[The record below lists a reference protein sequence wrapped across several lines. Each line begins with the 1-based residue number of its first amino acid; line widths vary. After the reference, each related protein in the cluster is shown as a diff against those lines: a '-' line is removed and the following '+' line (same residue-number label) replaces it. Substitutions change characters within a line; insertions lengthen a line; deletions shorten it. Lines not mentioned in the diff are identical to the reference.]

1 MVSFHLR
8 TASLAAALALIVA
21 PVAAQASAAPSSDT
35 AANPVT
41 MPQGLAAELNAGAP
55 PAVIPF
61 DELAQAAGAH
71 RIRAAIVDPAT
82 LWVAA
87 VDTAGHAVAAQAP
100 PLRYGTTWDPQR
112 PSPDAARK
120 SPVPSL
126 FTLTDALRASSAT
139 ILAYQAG
146 ARAGGPN
153 RLPFVF
159 ALLPIL
165 IIGAV
170 MTTLMLRRRKRAAGP
185 NMGGE
190 FTPTGAPPA
199 GAKKGQAVPD
209 AAPPETRFTDV
220 AGCDEVVDELAEL
233 VLFLRESERFA
244 AVGAEDA
251 ARRHPP
257 RPARH
262 RQDADRHAPWPASPA
277 SRSTPSPAPTSSRS
291 TWASA
296 RAASAS
302 CSRRRPPTPGRR
314 GVHRRDR
321 RRRPPPRQ
329 RAGRQRGAG
338 GHAQPAAGRDGWVRP
353 EREGGRDRRDQPAR
367 HPRRCAAPPR
377 PVRPARARRPAE
389 RARAARDPHA
399 ARREQA
405 ARRRPRRSRASRRS
419 PPDRAARRSS

>member
-244 AVGAEDA
+244 AVGAKMPRGVILHGPPGTGKTLIARAVAGESGVPFYAVAGSDSRRNSTSSASSSTTSSQPATSVKRVSGGAASGTACPFFAPAGGAPVGVNSPPMLGPA
-251 ARRHPP
+251 ARL
-257 RPARH
+257 
-262 RQDADRHAPWPASPA
+262 
-277 SRSTPSPAPTSSRS
+277 
-291 TWASA
+291 
-296 RAASAS
+296 
-302 CSRRRPPTPGRR
+302 
-314 GVHRRDR
+314 
-321 RRRPPPRQ
+321 
-329 RAGRQRGAG
+329 
-338 GHAQPAAGRDGWVRP
+338 
-353 EREGGRDRRDQPAR
+353 
-367 HPRRCAAPPR
+367 
-377 PVRPARARRPAE
+377 
-389 RARAARDPHA
+389 
-399 ARREQA
+399 
-405 ARRRPRRSRASRRS
+405 
-419 PPDRAARRSS
+419 